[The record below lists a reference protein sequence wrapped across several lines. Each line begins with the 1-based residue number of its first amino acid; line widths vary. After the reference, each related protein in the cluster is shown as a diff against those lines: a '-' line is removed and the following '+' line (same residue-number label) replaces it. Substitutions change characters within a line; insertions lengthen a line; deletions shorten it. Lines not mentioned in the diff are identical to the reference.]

1 MLPTSFLAVKI
12 SVQPTLLLEGQELL
26 LSCNIDAQDLSG
38 KFFSVAWLRG
48 QSELARIGPT
58 GILSVGSEY
67 SVREKEGEL
76 RAARIE
82 ERLYRLVL
90 YPVRSEDQ
98 GQYSCRAWPLERGQ
112 DGGFTEGEA
121 KDSSPEQVII
131 SSTGRQKPHSYRF
144 FLCHHNFPLTLSFV

>member
-1 MLPTSFLAVKI
+1 MLETSFLEVKI
-12 SVQPTLLLEGQELL
+12 SVQPAVLLEGQELS
-26 LSCNIDAQDLSG
+26 LSCNVHAQDLSG

-48 QSELARIGPT
+48 NSELARMGPT

-90 YPVRSEDQ
+90 HPVRTEDQ
-98 GQYSCRAWPLERGQ
+98 GQYSCRAWSPNRGQ

-121 KDSSPEQVII
+121 KDSSPVQVII
-131 SSTGRQKPHSYRF
+131 SSTGQQEPHSSRF
-144 FLCHHNFPLTLSFV
+144 YSVIIIYL